1 MPFYSMER
9 LAEEIRGNILR
20 VKERIARVAL
30 RAGRKPDEIKLVAVS
45 KAFGLEHIRAAIAAG
60 ITMLGENKVQEA
72 YQKIPLIE
80 AKVSWHMVGHLQSN
94 KAKQAAQLF
103 DMIQSIDKVSIAEK
117 LNRHLTALSKPM
129 EVLIQV
135 DLAGEETKF
144 GIPEGELEELV
155 QRIGEM
161 ENLNLKGLMIMPPF
175 FSHPEDV
182 RPYFR
187 RLRQLLDQLN
197 RKGVVTAELK
207 ELSMGMSHDFEVAI
221 EEGATMVRLGT
232 AIFGP
237 REE

>member
-1 MPFYSMER
+1 MER

-30 RAGRKPDEIKLVAVS
+30 RAGRDPDEIKLVAVS

-60 ITMLGENKVQEA
+60 IAILGENRVQEA
-72 YQKIPLIE
+72 HGKIPLID
-80 AKVSWHMVGHLQSN
+80 AKISWHMVGHLQSN
-94 KAKQAAQLF
+94 KAKRAAQLF
-103 DMIQSIDKVSIAEK
+103 DMIHSIDRVSIAEK
-117 LNRHLTALSKPM
+117 LNRHLAAMSKRM

-144 GIPEGELEELV
+144 GIPESELEESV
-155 QRIGEM
+155 HRVAEM

-175 FSHPEDV
+175 FSHSEDV

-197 RKGVVTAELK
+197 RKRLVSVELK